1 MAINCY
7 TGLMGSGKSY
17 EVVSEVIVPA
27 IAAGRRVVTNVEGIN
42 EELIHEYIEKKYEG
56 KHAENLG
63 SVVHVQN
70 DEVHKPNFFFH
81 GQKSQEED
89 PFALKTVTQAG
100 DLVVID
106 EAWRF
111 FGNGQALHE
120 NVMIFLREHRHFV
133 HAETKTA
140 CDLVLMTQDVGDLCK
155 QVKHVLEMTTR
166 TVKLKALGLHKN
178 YRVEIYEGYRIAKGS
193 FIQQQIKKYNK
204 EIFPLYQSYKGGSGK
219 EVVLD
224 DRQNIFKKPST
235 WAMLA
240 APLILMPLGGW
251 LLYDMSQNLGKDSKK
266 AQAKAEQ
273 TLQKPALRADGKPAL
288 PMLPAAAGGDP
299 SKLPALP
306 AGIGGAEMQ
315 SLSRAAKPIEESA
328 DKRITG
334 TLRINGKEVL
344 LLAMPNKTIV
354 LDQPNHWL
362 ENGRLTTN
370 YKREIVSV
378 DSGQGAAQGGMTGA
392 ANIFGGKK

>member
-1 MAINCY
+1 MAINAY

-42 EELIHEYIEKKYEG
+42 EELIHEYIEKKFEG
-56 KHAENLG
+56 RHAETLG
-63 SVVHVQN
+63 NVLHVQN
-70 DEVHKPNFFFH
+70 DAVLKPNFFFH
-81 GQKSQEED
+81 GQKDQSED
-89 PFALKTVTQAG
+89 PFALKSIVQSG
-100 DLVVID
+100 DLVVLD

-133 HAETKTA
+133 HPESKVS
-140 CDLVLMTQDVGDLCK
+140 CDLVLMTQDIGDLCK
-155 QVKHVLEMTTR
+155 QVKHVVEMTTR

-178 YRVEIYEGYRIAKGS
+178 YRIEIYEGYRIAKGS
-193 FIQQQIKKYNK
+193 FITQQIKKYNK
-204 EIFPLYQSYKGGSGK
+204 EIFPLYQSYKGGAGK

-235 WAMLA
+235 WLMLA
-240 APLILMPLGGW
+240 APLVLMPLGGW
-251 LLYDMSQNLGKDSKK
+251 LLYDTSQNFGKDAKK
-266 AQAKAEQ
+266 TQAQAAAVV
-273 TLQKPALRADGKPAL
+273 QKPVMRADGKPAL
-288 PMLPAAAGGDP
+288 PQLPAAAGGDP

-306 AGIGGAEMQ
+306 ASVGGTELQ
-315 SLSRAAKPIEESA
+315 SMSRAAKPFEESP
-328 DKRITG
+328 DKRIAG
-334 TLRINGKEVL
+334 KLRINGREVL
-344 LLAMPNKTIV
+344 LMAMPSKTII
-354 LDQPNHWL
+354 LDQPNFWM

-378 DSGQGAAQGGMTGA
+378 DSGQGAASPSSPA
-392 ANIFGGKK
+392 AGNIFGGKK